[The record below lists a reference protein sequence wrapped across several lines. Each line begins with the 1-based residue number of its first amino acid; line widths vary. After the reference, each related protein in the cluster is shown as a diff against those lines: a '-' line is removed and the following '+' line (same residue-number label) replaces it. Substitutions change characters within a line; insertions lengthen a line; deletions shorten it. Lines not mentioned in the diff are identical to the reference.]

1 MKKMPENEAAVL
13 APAKVNLYLH
23 VVGKRPDGYHLL
35 DSLFVFAD
43 CGDVVRVFP
52 SDRLTLEITGPFSAG
67 LPVSQDN
74 TVLKAARALAR
85 AADVPA
91 AARIVLE
98 KNLPVAS
105 GIGGGSSDAAAVLK
119 ALLKLW
125 NLSLPEPELYALA
138 LSLGAD
144 VPACLKGKAVGV
156 SGIGEILTEAP
167 SLPELSA
174 VLVNPN
180 RPVSTPAV
188 FKKRSGGFSAPEP
201 IAETPADVRAFIGE
215 LKRRRN
221 DLTAAAEAL
230 EPSVSEVLTALEA
243 CPGCSLARMSGSGG
257 TCFGIFEKESDR
269 RACVDRL
276 CRKYPFWW
284 VQSAKLL

>member
-1 MKKMPENEAAVL
+1 MRKIPENKAAVL

-43 CGDVVRVFP
+43 CGDIVRVFP
-52 SDRLTLEITGPFSAG
+52 SEKLELEITGPFSAG
-67 LPVSQDN
+67 LPVSEDN

-85 AADVPA
+85 AAGVPA

-98 KNLPVAS
+98 KNLPAAS

-119 ALLKLW
+119 ALSALW
-125 NLSLPEPELYALA
+125 GTSLSEPELYALA

-144 VPACLKGKAVGV
+144 IPACLKGKAVCV
-156 SGIGEILTEAP
+156 SGIGEILTDAP
-167 SLPELSA
+167 PLPELSA

-188 FKKRSGGFSAPEP
+188 FKKRRGEFSAPDP
-201 IAETPADVRAFIGE
+201 IAEAPAGVRAFIGE

-221 DLTAAAEAL
+221 DLAAAAEAL
-230 EPSVSEVLTALEA
+230 EPSVSEVLAALAA

-269 RACVDRL
+269 RACVDELR
-276 CRKYPFWW
+276 RKYPFWW

>member
-1 MKKMPENEAAVL
+1 MRKTPENEAAVL

-23 VVGKRPDGYHLL
+23 VVGQRPDGYHQL

-52 SDRLTLEITGPFSAG
+52 AETLTLEITGPFSAG
-67 LPVSQDN
+67 LPVSEDN
-74 TVLKAARALAR
+74 TVLKAARALVQALN
-85 AADVPA
+85 VPA
-91 AARIVLE
+91 AAGIVLE

-119 ALLKLW
+119 ALSKLW
-125 NLSLPEPELYALA
+125 GRSLPEPELSALA
-138 LSLGAD
+138 LSVGAD
-144 VPACLKGKAVGV
+144 VPACLKGKAVCV

-167 SLPELSA
+167 PLPELTA

-188 FKKRSGGFSAPEP
+188 FRKRSGEFSAPAP
-201 IAETPADVRAFIGE
+201 IDEAPADVRGFITE

-221 DLTAAAEAL
+221 DLAAAAEAL
-230 EPSVSEVLTALEA
+230 EPSVSEVLAALRA
-243 CPGCSLARMSGSGG
+243 CPGCALARMSGSGG

-269 RACVDRL
+269 GTCVERL
-276 CRKYPFWW
+276 RRKYPFWW
-284 VQSAKLL
+284 IQSAKLL